1 VTFGL
6 ATLKA
11 EGAPVH
17 PDEIEADLTD
27 EQYLRQL
34 QRYKDCHG
42 ADSVNESIVRNYL
55 LKDLT

>member
-6 ATLKA
+6 ARLKA

-17 PDEIEADLTD
+17 PDDSEADLTD

-34 QRYKDCHG
+34 QLYKDFHG
-42 ADSVNESIVRNYL
+42 ADSVDGSIVRDRL